1 MQAILD
7 KGNAMPI
14 PWLVL
19 LKAVP
24 WTEVIKN
31 APKVAEG
38 AKKLWSSV
46 GKKLPVQAMSDDSVK
61 RAPLTESESIALLQS
76 RLTIMESELSE
87 LHNQMLASSDLI
99 KTLAEQNAQLIKH
112 IEENRVRIKWLAVVI
127 AMMVVAGV
135 LISM

>member
-1 MQAILD
+1 
-7 KGNAMPI
+7 MPI
-14 PWLVL
+14 PWLVVL
-19 LKAVP
+19 QAVP

-46 GKKLPVQAMSDDSVK
+46 GKKSPVKAVSDDNVK

-76 RLTIMESELSE
+76 RLATMESELSE

-127 AMMVVAGV
+127 AMMVVAAV
-135 LISM
+135 LRLVPGL

>member
-1 MQAILD
+1 
-7 KGNAMPI
+7 MPI
-14 PWLVL
+14 PWLVVL
-19 LKAVP
+19 QAVP

-46 GKKLPVQAMSDDSVK
+46 GKKSPVQAVSDDNVK

-76 RLTIMESELSE
+76 RLTAMESELSE

-112 IEENRVRIKWLAVVI
+112 IEENRVRIKWLSVVI
-127 AMMVVAGV
+127 ALMVVVVV
-135 LISM
+135 LSLVPGL

>member
-1 MQAILD
+1 
-7 KGNAMPI
+7 MPI
-14 PWLVL
+14 PWLVVL
-19 LKAVP
+19 QAVP

-46 GKKLPVQAMSDDSVK
+46 GKKSPVQAVSDDNVK

-76 RLTIMESELSE
+76 RLTAMESELSE

-112 IEENRVRIKWLAVVI
+112 IEENRVRIKWLAVVV
-127 AMMVVAGV
+127 ALMVVVVV
-135 LISM
+135 LSLVPGL

>member
-1 MQAILD
+1 
-7 KGNAMPI
+7 MPI
-14 PWLVL
+14 PWLVVL
-19 LKAVP
+19 QAVP

-46 GKKLPVQAMSDDSVK
+46 GKKSSVQAVSDDNVK
-61 RAPLTESESIALLQS
+61 RVPLTESESIALLQS
-76 RLTIMESELSE
+76 RLTTMESELSE

-127 AMMVVAGV
+127 ALMVVAVV
-135 LISM
+135 LSLVPGL

>member
-1 MQAILD
+1 
-7 KGNAMPI
+7 
-14 PWLVL
+14 
-19 LKAVP
+19 
-24 WTEVIKN
+24 VIKN

-46 GKKLPVQAMSDDSVK
+46 GKKSPVQAVSDDNVN

-76 RLTIMESELSE
+76 RLTSMESELSE

-112 IEENRVRIKWLAVVI
+112 IEENRVRIKWLAVVV
-127 AMMVVAGV
+127 ALMVVVVV
-135 LISM
+135 LSLVPGL

>member
-1 MQAILD
+1 
-7 KGNAMPI
+7 MPI

-46 GKKLPVQAMSDDSVK
+46 GNKFPVQAVSDDNVK

-76 RLTIMESELSE
+76 RLTTMESELSE

-127 AMMVVAGV
+127 AMMVVAGA